1 MKPIELI
8 ERLHNREY
16 TEELKLLY
24 GADEKALYPQRERYI
39 SAIRH
44 FEEHFPSRDDIHIF
58 SAPGR
63 SEIGGNH
70 TDHQH
75 GCALA
80 AAVNLDAVAVVAFRE
95 DGIIRLQS
103 QGYGMS
109 VVDLS
114 DLSVHEEEK
123 GSSIAIIRGIVARF
137 ARMGV
142 KVGGF
147 DAYTISDVLSG
158 SGLSSSAAF
167 ETLLG
172 TIIDVHYNDC
182 KAGEI
187 EIAKIGQY
195 AENVY
200 FGKGSG
206 LLDQM
211 VCSVGGFVFIDFNDT
226 ENPRVEKHDF
236 DFEKAGYNLCITDT
250 KGSHSDLTEDYVAV
264 PAEMKSVAACFGK
277 EYLSQVD
284 DKAFFAAV
292 PQLHGKVND
301 RAILRAIHFFGENS
315 RAILRLTPWSAATS
329 SASSPSTA
337 SPRRPLRT
345 CSRTFTPPPSPPLR
359 ASRSPSPSAVW
370 CSANTAR
377 YASTAAASPAR
388 SRRSY
393 PSIRPQNTSGEWT
406 RSSATEAATSC
417 VSVPSAASKSSN
429 RLFDSK

>member
-1 MKPIELI
+1 MKPFELI

-80 AAVNLDAVAVVAFRE
+80 AAVNLDAVAVVAFHD
-95 DGIIRLQS
+95 DGVIRLQS
-103 QGYGMS
+103 EGYGMS

-123 GSSIAIIRGIVARF
+123 GNSIAIIRGIVARF

-172 TIIDVHYNDC
+172 TIIDIRYNDC

-277 EYLSQVD
+277 EYLRQVD
-284 DKAFFAAV
+284 DKEFFNAI
-292 PQLHGKVND
+292 PSLHGKVND

-315 RAILRLTPWSAATS
+315 RAILEADALERGDIE
-329 SASSPSTA
+329 
-337 SPRRPLRT
+337 RF
-345 CSRTFTPPPSPPLR
+345 FTLYR
-359 ASRSPSPSAVW
+359 
-370 CSANTAR
+370 
-377 YASTAAASPAR
+377 
-388 SRRSY
+388 
-393 PSIRPQNTSGEWT
+393 Q
-406 RSSATEAATSC
+406 
-417 VSVPSAASKSSN
+417 SAASSANLLQNLYSTSKPTAQGIPLALAVS
-429 RLFDSK
+429 RLVLGEYGAVRVHGGGFAGTIQAFVPVDKTAEYVRRMDALFGDGSCYVLRIRPVGGIQVV